1 MSKPTL
7 EQLCQP
13 LNVELEDSEKLDLFD
28 DKQNELDEIKEE
40 HKALE
45 QEFRSYEASLESV
58 RTAFSDLIDDLKAI
72 KADIKSY
79 KKEQLIDEAIKV
91 AESYYNG
98 KNYLKM

>member
-1 MSKPTL
+1 MREPTL

-13 LNVELEDSEKLDLFD
+13 LNVDLADSEKLELFD
-28 DKQNELDEIKEE
+28 KKQNELGKIKEE

-45 QEFRSYEASLESV
+45 QEFRSYEASLESA
-58 RTAFSDLIDDLKAI
+58 RIAFSDLIDDLKAI

-91 AESYYNG
+91 AESYYNEEF
-98 KNYLKM
+98 

>member
-13 LNVELEDSEKLDLFD
+13 LNVELEDSEKIELFD
-28 DKQNELDEIKEE
+28 KKQNELDEIKEE

-58 RTAFSDLIDDLKAI
+58 RIAFSDLIDDLKAI
-72 KADIKSY
+72 KKDIKSY
-79 KKEQLIDEAIKV
+79 KKEELIDEAIKV

-98 KNYLKM
+98 EF

>member
-13 LNVELEDSEKLDLFD
+13 LNVDLADREKLELFD
-28 DKQNELDEIKEE
+28 KKQNELDEIKEE

-58 RTAFSDLIDDLKAI
+58 RIAFSYLIDDLKAI
-72 KADIKSY
+72 KKDIKSY
-79 KKEQLIDEAIKV
+79 KKEELIDEAIKV
-91 AESYYNG
+91 AESYYNEEF
-98 KNYLKM
+98 

>member
-7 EQLCQP
+7 QQLCQP
-13 LNVELEDSEKLDLFD
+13 LNVELEDSEKLELFD
-28 DKQNELDEIKEE
+28 KKQNELDEIEEE

-45 QEFRSYEASLESV
+45 QEFRSYEASLESA
-58 RTAFSDLIDDLKAI
+58 RIGFSDLIDDLKAI

-91 AESYYNG
+91 AESYYNEEF
-98 KNYLKM
+98 